1 MNIQDVNYTPKGIK
15 ILKESNDEIELEYAS
30 TSFLRLWFYAICFPL
45 GLFITLY
52 GLGVLFIDG
61 AEHLS
66 AFVISSMFVWV
77 LSIYLYKSM
86 WTQITINKY
95 FITVKEKQY
104 MIGDSRLTGSEL
116 PYGYLMT
123 LHYGRDEIRLPNI
136 RNNGS
141 DVLIYIQNMVNKFK
155 KPSSVSVFEIDDDHL
170 KF

>member
-1 MNIQDVNYTPKGIK
+1 M
-15 ILKESNDEIELEYAS
+15 
-30 TSFLRLWFYAICFPL
+30 
-45 GLFITLY
+45 
-52 GLGVLFIDG
+52 LFIDG

-66 AFVISSMFVWV
+66 AFVIFSMFVWV
-77 LSIYLYKSM
+77 LSIYLYKSK

-95 FITVKEKQY
+95 FITVKENQY
-104 MIGDSRLTGSEL
+104 MIGNSRLTGYEL

-123 LHYGRDEIRLPNI
+123 LHYGRDEIRLPNV

-155 KPSSVSVFEIDDDHL
+155 KPSSVSVFEIDDDQL